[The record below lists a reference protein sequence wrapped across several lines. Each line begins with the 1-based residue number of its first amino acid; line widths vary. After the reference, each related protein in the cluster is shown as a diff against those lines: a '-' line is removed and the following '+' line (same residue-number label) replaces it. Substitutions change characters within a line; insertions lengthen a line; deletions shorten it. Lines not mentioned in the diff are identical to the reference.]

1 MIQWMLAIWS
11 LIPLPF
17 LNPAWTSGNS
27 QFMYCWSLLAF
38 NDFKVLKKKKKNNK
52 LTRGWWFLHY
62 YSSPFP
68 GLPSPLPYVCFWELL
83 LSKPS
88 APRFLSQGLFFRKP
102 KIRHCLKLHGYTLV
116 KVKSLWVNQGDEA
129 KKIFLSFHLE
139 VSLPILI
146 IWQLWGYLFLF
157 PQLAAIPSWEA
168 MSACI
173 PRL

>member
-38 NDFKVLKKKKKNNK
+38 NDFKVLKKKNK
-52 LTRGWWFLHY
+52 LTWGWWFLHY

-68 GLPSPLPYVCFWELL
+68 GLPTPLPYVCFWELL

-157 PQLAAIPSWEA
+157 PQLAAIPSWDA